1 MQRCSA
7 WFVTICLEAQ
17 SGLLGIETAELHLD
31 GPCGQGMENL
41 LLGGGLVISRF
52 GIWKM
57 QNIYEKIPRA
67 VGFFSTD
74 FDFLFCMIPDLC
86 VFSLD
91 LLYFVHVKMLK
102 WSRIHCF

>member
-1 MQRCSA
+1 MDHVGRA
-7 WFVTICLEAQ
+7 WKIFYL
-17 SGLLGIETAELHLD
+17 
-31 GPCGQGMENL
+31 
-41 LLGGGLVISRF
+41 GGLVISRF

-67 VGFFSTD
+67 VGILRTD